1 VNFFPARFFS
11 RFRETLAGEHS
22 VTDATSETW
31 FWAALDAEVELSAV
45 MAARK

>member
-1 VNFFPARFFS
+1 MILFPARFFS

-22 VTDATSETW
+22 VIDASETW

-45 MAARK
+45 MAGRK